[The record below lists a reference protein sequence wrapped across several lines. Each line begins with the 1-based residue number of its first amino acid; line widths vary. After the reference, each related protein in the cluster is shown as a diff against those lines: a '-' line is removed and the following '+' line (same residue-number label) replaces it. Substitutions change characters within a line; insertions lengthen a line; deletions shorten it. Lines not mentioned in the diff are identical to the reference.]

1 MSTNLPYDIHEMIIE
16 KHIKTYADFMRFLVL
31 VNNMDTAKILIKR
44 FSNTFNIHYF
54 HKDIVPYTYN
64 HVPIG
69 KCVEL
74 RVYTISKPIPFFAN
88 VTKISI
94 MNGVFDPA
102 MYINYAHLTNVDIY
116 HTHKLDWKLVAQ
128 AFPNLR
134 KMDYIDAKNV
144 ENAVTNIPTLK
155 YINLFCK
162 TDYKKFKNIQFSA
175 KINDLVPIDE
185 PNVKFILHKYFDD
198 LDYFYPIADKIV
210 AIRIEISMFVM
221 GPVIIIPNIF
231 SAITH
236 LFISNKARLDIV
248 LSGFPNLDTIILTS
262 PPSIKNKIFISDIP
276 FLNRFHNY
284 SNYEIIHL

>member
-1 MSTNLPYDIHEMIIE
+1 
-16 KHIKTYADFMRFLVL
+16 
-31 VNNMDTAKILIKR
+31 MDTAKILIKR

-54 HKDIVPYTYN
+54 HKDIVHYTGK
-64 HVPIG
+64 HVPSG
-69 KCVEL
+69 KWVEL
-74 RVYTISKPIPFFAN
+74 KVYTIIKPIPFFAN

-94 MNGVFDPA
+94 MNGVFNPA
-102 MYINYAHLTNVDIY
+102 MYINYAHLTNVDILC
-116 HTHKLDWKLVAQ
+116 THKLDWKLVAQ

-134 KMDYIDAKNV
+134 KMNFLNSKNI

-155 YINLFCK
+155 YIVSLHE
-162 TDYKKFKNIQFSA
+162 TDFKKFKNIQFGA
-175 KINDLVPIDE
+175 MINDLVSIDE

-198 LDYFYPIADKIV
+198 LEYFYPIADKIV
-210 AIRIEISMFVM
+210 ALRIEISRFEM
-221 GPVIIIPNIF
+221 GPVVIIPNIF

-236 LFISNKARLDIV
+236 LFISNNARLDIV